1 MEGIRR
7 QEIRASVIAGAAAEQ
22 NVWTRS
28 ANRNNGN
35 NTFIVN
41 SSGNVNNNNAQ
52 NGNRCAPDRTGA
64 SPTEACGTAAERGE
78 TGAGSRDPEPE
89 RAEQRRGDADAAG
102 TRSAAMRPGPKPK
115 LEPGELNGVVGFL
128 ALRESARKCRRGVIW
143 KDSTAS
149 YILNLSERTLA
160 MSRKLQD
167 GTSAAARRASSI

>member
-64 SPTEACGTAAERGE
+64 SPTESPRHSRGAGRNRRGE
-78 TGAGSRDPEPE
+78 PRP
-89 RAEQRRGDADAAG
+89 RAREGRTTPGRRRRG
-102 TRSAAMRPGPKPK
+102 
-115 LEPGELNGVVGFL
+115 
-128 ALRESARKCRRGVIW
+128 
-143 KDSTAS
+143 
-149 YILNLSERTLA
+149 
-160 MSRKLQD
+160 
-167 GTSAAARRASSI
+167 

>member
-64 SPTEACGTAAERGE
+64 SPTEARGTAAKKLGF
-78 TGAGSRDPEPE
+78 
-89 RAEQRRGDADAAG
+89 RR
-102 TRSAAMRPGPKPK
+102 RYIKI
-115 LEPGELNGVVGFL
+115 
-128 ALRESARKCRRGVIW
+128 CRNIVR
-143 KDSTAS
+143 
-149 YILNLSERTLA
+149 IL
-160 MSRKLQD
+160 
-167 GTSAAARRASSI
+167 

>member
-41 SSGNVNNNNAQ
+41 TSGNVNNNNAQ
-52 NGNRCAPDRTGA
+52 NALRCAPDRTGE
-64 SPTEACGTAAERGE
+64 SPTEACGAAAERGE
-78 TGAGSRDPEPE
+78 TGAGSRDPESE

-102 TRSAAMRPGPKPK
+102 TRTAIARPGPIPQ

-128 ALRESARKCRRGVIW
+128 ALRESAKKCRRGVLW
-143 KDSTAS
+143 KDSAAS
-149 YILNLSERTLA
+149 YMLNLSERTLA
-160 MSRKLQD
+160 MSRKL
-167 GTSAAARRASSI
+167 